1 MLVID
6 GFFENGVFTPNN
18 LIASVKGRCEAT
30 LTIKEDTMEQERQ
43 ERIKRWEEIK
53 KLLADSEEEILTG
66 QPERIHF
73 RTPDEIESL

>member
-1 MLVID
+1 LLVID

-18 LIASVKGRCEAT
+18 LIAGVEGRREAT

-53 KLLADSEEEILTG
+53 RLLADSEEEILAG
-66 QPERIHF
+66 EPERIHF
-73 RTPDEIESL
+73 RTPDEIDAL